1 MRFTE
6 IKDVALKIK
15 KIVKEADADDDISV
29 LPSKVMSAKELTKL
43 DKDQNRKYI
52 LAIAKSIKLGKPFAV
67 VPDGKTTNS
76 GAATFGAIDKIE
88 VDGTVMSVDEWSAW
102 ANNPKNDAGDIMKTK
117 FYIDGIDYT
126 PNKMWKTEAATGAMS
141 INKGDAAEA
150 ILGAAITAKFRAGGR
165 SVSKTDVVEILKEV
179 VARGLYSG
187 TTNYQTAGIED
198 DDFSF
203 KLTLNAQSMKSLR
216 LWIQEDD
223 PLATPKGFKIVQEG
237 VDPATIKSLQKSISD
252 AAEYANSN
260 KRAMVA
266 VDKAKADPDKNQV
279 QIISDGGDTT
289 QQSITKV
296 DLKITYGGQVTR
308 LLSLKSGTVKQFGQ
322 ISGAEWSVA
331 SDFFE
336 SVLKFRL
343 PDSMKTEFGFKDLSD
358 PDYKEYNYSKGPF
371 AKLYSEMAK
380 QAMEYTK
387 GDNTQQEYK
396 LVKNVYDGINFHATR
411 GEKGVTLVIL
421 SPSAKIA
428 YKELAFDFRLLAALE
443 LYDLQ
448 VINEPGLSNHRI
460 SIVGN
465 LKSEKAVQALGKDGA
480 EKLNSR
486 SILVQLRTALSGG
499 AVRNL
504 IEMGE
509 LLKDLANV
517 EKLDQAEAEKNKV
530 KPVDVV
536 KKTDSTVQSPNQ
548 PANDPNA
555 EI

>member
-1 MRFTE
+1 MRFSDFRIVE
-6 IKDVALKIK
+6 SK
-15 KIVKEADADDDISV
+15 KIIKEADADDDIDA
-29 LPSKVMSAKELTKL
+29 LPSKTMTAKELTKL

-52 LAIAKSIKLGKPFAV
+52 LAIAKSIRNGKPFAV
-67 VPDGKTTNS
+67 VPEGKTAAS
-76 GAATFGAIDKIE
+76 GSATFGAIDKIE
-88 VDGTVMSVDEWSAW
+88 VNGTVMSTDEWSAW
-102 ANNPKNDAGDIMKTK
+102 ANNPENDAADIMKTK
-117 FYIDGIDYT
+117 FYIDGTGYT
-126 PNKMWKTEAATGAMS
+126 PNKLWKTEAATGSMS

-165 SVSKTDVVEILKEV
+165 SVSKTDVVGILKEV
-179 VARGLYSG
+179 VASGLYSG
-187 TTNYQTAGIED
+187 TTDYQTAGIED

-223 PLATPKGFKIVQEG
+223 PLASPKDFKIVEEG

-266 VDKAKADPDKNQV
+266 VDKAKADPGKNQV
-279 QIISDGGDTT
+279 QVISDGGDAT
-289 QQSITKV
+289 QQSSTKV
-296 DLKITYGGQVTR
+296 DLKITYDGQATR

-322 ISGAEWSVA
+322 ISGAEWNVV

-343 PDSMKTEFGFKDLSD
+343 PDSMKNEFGFKDSSD
-358 PDYKEYNYSKGPF
+358 PDYKEYNYGQGPF

-380 QAMEYTK
+380 QAQAYTQDDNVKKEY
-387 GDNTQQEYK
+387 N
-396 LVKNVYDGINFHATR
+396 LIKNVYDGINFHATR
-411 GEKGVTLVIL
+411 GEEGVTLVIL
-421 SPSAKIA
+421 SPSAKVA
-428 YKELAFDFRLLAALE
+428 YKELAFDSRLLSALE

-465 LKSEKAVQALGKDGA
+465 LKSEEAVQALGKDGA
-480 EKLNSR
+480 AKLDGK

-499 AVRNL
+499 AIRNL
-504 IEMGE
+504 VEMGE
-509 LLKDLANV
+509 LLKELANV
-517 EKLDQAEAEKNKV
+517 EKLDTAAAKQTATQEPADQEQP
-530 KPVDVV
+530 PVDQT
-536 KKTDSTVQSPNQ
+536 KQT
-548 PANDPNA
+548 NDPNA
-555 EI
+555 TV

>member
-1 MRFTE
+1 MRFSDFRIVE
-6 IKDVALKIK
+6 SK
-15 KIVKEADADDDISV
+15 KIIKEADADDDV
-29 LPSKVMSAKELTKL
+29 ALPSKTMTAKEISKIDPKTG
-43 DKDQNRKYI
+43 NRKYVM
-52 LAIAKSIKLGKPFAV
+52 AIAKSIGLKKPFAV
-67 VPDGKTTNS
+67 VPEGKTAASN
-76 GAATFGAIDKIE
+76 AATFGAIDKIE
-88 VDGTVMSVDEWSAW
+88 VNGSVMSADEWQSW
-102 ANNPKNDAGDIMKTK
+102 ANNPENDAADIMKTK
-117 FYIDGIDYT
+117 FYIDGSSYT
-126 PNKMWKTEAATGAMS
+126 PNKIWKTEAATGSMS

-165 SVSKTDVVEILKEV
+165 SVSKTDVVNILKEV
-179 VARGLYSG
+179 VAKGLYSG
-187 TTNYQTAGIED
+187 TTDYQTAGVED

-203 KLTLNAQSMKSLR
+203 TLTLNSQSMKSLR

-223 PLATPKGFKIVQEG
+223 PLASPKDFKIVEEG

-266 VDKAKADPDKNQV
+266 VDKAKADPGKNEVQV
-279 QIISDGGDTT
+279 ISDGGDAT
-289 QQSITKV
+289 QQSSTKV
-296 DLKITYGGQVTR
+296 DLKITYDGQATR

-322 ISGAEWSVA
+322 ISGAEWSVV

-343 PDSMKTEFGFKDLSD
+343 PDSMKNEFGFKDSSD
-358 PDYKEYNYSKGPF
+358 PDYKEYNYGQGPF

-380 QAMEYTK
+380 QAQAYTQDDNVKKEY
-387 GDNTQQEYK
+387 N

-411 GEKGVTLVIL
+411 GEEGVTLVIL
-421 SPSAKIA
+421 SPSAKLA
-428 YKELAFDFRLLAALE
+428 YKELAFDSRLLAALE

-465 LKSEKAVQALGKDGA
+465 LKSEEAVQALGKDGA
-480 EKLNSR
+480 AKLNGK

-499 AVRNL
+499 AIRNL
-504 IEMGE
+504 VEMGE

-517 EKLDQAEAEKNKV
+517 EKLDAAATTQQSTDQEKP
-530 KPVDVV
+530 PVDQT
-536 KKTDSTVQSPNQ
+536 KAQ
-548 PANDPNA
+548 PNDPNA
-555 EI
+555 TV

>member
-1 MRFTE
+1 MRFSDFRIVE
-6 IKDVALKIK
+6 SKKIIKEADVDDDVAL
-15 KIVKEADADDDISV
+15 
-29 LPSKVMSAKELTKL
+29 PSKTMTAKEISKIDPKTG
-43 DKDQNRKYI
+43 NRKYVM
-52 LAIAKSIKLGKPFAV
+52 AIAKSIGLKKPFAV
-67 VPDGKTTNS
+67 VPEGKTAASN
-76 GAATFGAIDKIE
+76 AATFGAIDKIE
-88 VDGTVMSVDEWSAW
+88 VNGSVMSADEWQSW
-102 ANNPKNDAGDIMKTK
+102 ANNPENDAADIMKTK
-117 FYIDGIDYT
+117 FYIDGSSYT
-126 PNKMWKTEAATGAMS
+126 PNKIWKTEAATGSMS

-165 SVSKTDVVEILKEV
+165 SVSKTDVVNILKEV
-179 VARGLYSG
+179 VAKGLYSG
-187 TTNYQTAGIED
+187 TTDYQTAGVED

-203 KLTLNAQSMKSLR
+203 TLTLNSQSMKSLR

-223 PLATPKGFKIVQEG
+223 PLASPKDFKIVEEG

-266 VDKAKADPDKNQV
+266 VDKAKADPGKNEVQV
-279 QIISDGGDTT
+279 ISDGGDAT
-289 QQSITKV
+289 QQSSTKV
-296 DLKITYGGQVTR
+296 DLKITYDGQATR

-322 ISGAEWSVA
+322 ISGAEWGVV

-343 PDSMKTEFGFKDLSD
+343 PDSMKNKFGFKDSSD
-358 PDYKEYNYSKGPF
+358 PDYKEYNYGQGPF

-380 QAMEYTK
+380 QAQAYTQDDNVKKEY
-387 GDNTQQEYK
+387 N

-411 GEKGVTLVIL
+411 GEEGVTLVIL
-421 SPSAKIA
+421 SPSAKLA
-428 YKELAFDFRLLAALE
+428 YKELAFDSRLLAALE

-465 LKSEKAVQALGKDGA
+465 LKSEEAVQALGKDGA
-480 EKLNSR
+480 AKLDGK

-499 AVRNL
+499 AIRNL
-504 IEMGE
+504 VEMGE

-517 EKLDQAEAEKNKV
+517 EKLDAAATTQQSTDQEKP
-530 KPVDVV
+530 PVDQT
-536 KKTDSTVQSPNQ
+536 KAQ
-548 PANDPNA
+548 PNDPNA
-555 EI
+555 TV

>member
-1 MRFTE
+1 MRFSDFRIVE
-6 IKDVALKIK
+6 SK
-15 KIVKEADADDDISV
+15 KIIKEADADDDV
-29 LPSKVMSAKELTKL
+29 ALPSKTMTAKEISKIDPKTG
-43 DKDQNRKYI
+43 NRKYVM
-52 LAIAKSIKLGKPFAV
+52 AIAKSIGLKKPFAV
-67 VPDGKTTNS
+67 VPEGKTAASN
-76 GAATFGAIDKIE
+76 AATFGAIDKIE
-88 VDGTVMSVDEWSAW
+88 VNGSVMSADEWQSW
-102 ANNPKNDAGDIMKTK
+102 ANNPENDAADIMKTK
-117 FYIDGIDYT
+117 FYIDGSSYT
-126 PNKMWKTEAATGAMS
+126 PNKIWKTEAATGSMS

-165 SVSKTDVVEILKEV
+165 SVSKTDVVNILKEV
-179 VARGLYSG
+179 VAKGLYSG
-187 TTNYQTAGIED
+187 TTDYQTAGVED

-203 KLTLNAQSMKSLR
+203 TLTLNSQSMKSLR

-223 PLATPKGFKIVQEG
+223 PLASPKDFKIVEEG

-266 VDKAKADPDKNQV
+266 VDKAKADPGKNEVQV
-279 QIISDGGDTT
+279 ISDGGDAT
-289 QQSITKV
+289 QQSSTKV
-296 DLKITYGGQVTR
+296 DLKITYDGQATR

-322 ISGAEWSVA
+322 ISGAEWGVV

-343 PDSMKTEFGFKDLSD
+343 PDSMKNKFGFKDSSD
-358 PDYKEYNYSKGPF
+358 PDYKEYNYGQGPF

-380 QAMEYTK
+380 QAQAYTQDDNVKKEY
-387 GDNTQQEYK
+387 N

-411 GEKGVTLVIL
+411 GEEGVTLVIL
-421 SPSAKIA
+421 SPSAKLA
-428 YKELAFDFRLLAALE
+428 YKELAFDSRLLAALE

-465 LKSEKAVQALGKDGA
+465 LKSEEAVQALGKDGA
-480 EKLNSR
+480 AKLNGK

-499 AVRNL
+499 AIRNL
-504 IEMGE
+504 VEMGE

-517 EKLDQAEAEKNKV
+517 EKLDAAATTQQSTDQEKP
-530 KPVDVV
+530 PVDQT
-536 KKTDSTVQSPNQ
+536 KAQ
-548 PANDPNA
+548 PNDPNA
-555 EI
+555 TV

>member
-1 MRFTE
+1 MRFSDFKLVE
-6 IKDVALKIK
+6 SK
-15 KIVKEADADDDISV
+15 KIIKEADIDDV
-29 LPSKVMSAKELTKL
+29 EALPSKTMTAKELIKL
-43 DKDQNRKYI
+43 DKNQDRKYI
-52 LAIAKSIKLGKPFAV
+52 LAIAKSIRAGKPFAV
-67 VPDGKTTNS
+67 VPEGKTAAS

-88 VDGTVMSVDEWSAW
+88 VNGTVMSIDEWSAW
-102 ANNPKNDAGDIMKTK
+102 ANNPENDANDIIKTK
-117 FYIDGIDYT
+117 FYIDGTGYT
-126 PNKMWKTEAATGAMS
+126 PNKLWKTEAATGSMS

-165 SVSKTDVVEILKEV
+165 SVSKTDVVSILKEV

-187 TTNYQTAGIED
+187 TTDYQTVGID
-198 DDFSF
+198 DDNFSF

-223 PLATPKGFKIVQEG
+223 PLASPKDFKIVEEG

-252 AAEYANSN
+252 AVEYANNN

-266 VDKAKADPDKNQV
+266 VDKAKADPNKNEVQV
-279 QIISDGGDTT
+279 ISDGGDAT
-289 QQSITKV
+289 QQSSTKV
-296 DLKITYGGQVTR
+296 DLKITYDGQATR

-322 ISGAEWSVA
+322 ISGAEWNVV

-343 PDSMKTEFGFKDLSD
+343 PDSMKSEFGFKDSSD
-358 PDYKEYNYSKGPF
+358 PDYKEYNYSQGPF

-380 QAMEYTK
+380 QAKEYTQD
-387 GDNTQQEYK
+387 DNVKKEYN

-411 GEKGVTLVIL
+411 GEEGVTLVIL
-421 SPSAKIA
+421 SPSAKVA
-428 YKELAFDFRLLAALE
+428 YKELAFDSRLLSALE

-465 LKSEKAVQALGKDGA
+465 LKSEEAVQALGKDGA
-480 EKLNSR
+480 AKLDGK

-499 AVRNL
+499 AIRNL
-504 IEMGE
+504 VEMGD
-509 LLKDLANV
+509 LLKELANV
-517 EKLDQAEAEKNKV
+517 EKLDAAAAKQTTTQGSTDQEQP
-530 KPVDVV
+530 PVDQTKV
-536 KKTDSTVQSPNQ
+536 Q

-555 EI
+555 KI

>member
-1 MRFTE
+1 MRFSDFRIVE
-6 IKDVALKIK
+6 SK
-15 KIVKEADADDDISV
+15 KIIKEADADDDV
-29 LPSKVMSAKELTKL
+29 ALPSKTMTAKEISKIDPKTG
-43 DKDQNRKYI
+43 NRKYVM
-52 LAIAKSIKLGKPFAV
+52 AIAKSIGLKKPFAV
-67 VPDGKTTNS
+67 VPEGKTAASN
-76 GAATFGAIDKIE
+76 AATFGAIDKIE
-88 VDGTVMSVDEWSAW
+88 VNGSVMSADEWQSW
-102 ANNPKNDAGDIMKTK
+102 ANNPENDAANIMKTK
-117 FYIDGIDYT
+117 FYIDGSSYT
-126 PNKMWKTEAATGAMS
+126 PNKIWKTEAATGSMS

-165 SVSKTDVVEILKEV
+165 SVSKTDVVNILKEV
-179 VARGLYSG
+179 VAKGLYSG
-187 TTNYQTAGIED
+187 TTDYQTAGVED

-203 KLTLNAQSMKSLR
+203 TLTLNSQSMKSLR

-223 PLATPKGFKIVQEG
+223 PLASPKDFKIVEEG

-266 VDKAKADPDKNQV
+266 VDKAKADPGKNEVQV
-279 QIISDGGDTT
+279 ISDGGDAT
-289 QQSITKV
+289 QQSSTKV
-296 DLKITYGGQVTR
+296 DLKITYDGQATR

-322 ISGAEWSVA
+322 ISGAEWGVV

-343 PDSMKTEFGFKDLSD
+343 PDSMKNEFGFKDSSD
-358 PDYKEYNYSKGPF
+358 PDYKEYNYGQGPF

-380 QAMEYTK
+380 QAQAYTQDDNVKKEY
-387 GDNTQQEYK
+387 N

-411 GEKGVTLVIL
+411 GEEGVTLVIL
-421 SPSAKIA
+421 SPSAKLA
-428 YKELAFDFRLLAALE
+428 YKELAFDSRLLAALE

-465 LKSEKAVQALGKDGA
+465 LKSEEAVQALGKDGA
-480 EKLNSR
+480 AKLNGK

-499 AVRNL
+499 AIRNL
-504 IEMGE
+504 VEMGE

-517 EKLDQAEAEKNKV
+517 EKLDAAATTQQSTDQEKP
-530 KPVDVV
+530 PVDQT
-536 KKTDSTVQSPNQ
+536 KAQ
-548 PANDPNA
+548 PNDPNA
-555 EI
+555 TV

>member
-1 MRFTE
+1 MRFSDFRIVE
-6 IKDVALKIK
+6 SK
-15 KIVKEADADDDISV
+15 KIIKEADADDDV
-29 LPSKVMSAKELTKL
+29 ALPSKTMTAKEISKIDPKTG
-43 DKDQNRKYI
+43 NRKYVM
-52 LAIAKSIKLGKPFAV
+52 AIAKSIGLKKPFAV
-67 VPDGKTTNS
+67 VPEGKTAASN
-76 GAATFGAIDKIE
+76 AATFGAIDKIE
-88 VDGTVMSVDEWSAW
+88 VNGSVMSADEWQSW
-102 ANNPKNDAGDIMKTK
+102 ANNPENDAANIMKTK
-117 FYIDGIDYT
+117 FYIDGSSYT
-126 PNKMWKTEAATGAMS
+126 PNKIWKTEAATGSMS

-165 SVSKTDVVEILKEV
+165 SVSKTDVVNILKEV
-179 VARGLYSG
+179 VAKGLYSG
-187 TTNYQTAGIED
+187 TTDYQTAGVED

-203 KLTLNAQSMKSLR
+203 TLTLNSQSMKSLR

-223 PLATPKGFKIVQEG
+223 PLASPKDFKIVEEG

-266 VDKAKADPDKNQV
+266 VDKAKADPGKNEVQV
-279 QIISDGGDTT
+279 ISDGGDAT
-289 QQSITKV
+289 QQSSTKV
-296 DLKITYGGQVTR
+296 DLKITYDGQATR

-322 ISGAEWSVA
+322 ISGAEWSVV

-343 PDSMKTEFGFKDLSD
+343 PDSMKNEFGFKDSSD
-358 PDYKEYNYSKGPF
+358 PDYKEYNYGQGPF

-380 QAMEYTK
+380 QAQAYTQDDNVKKEY
-387 GDNTQQEYK
+387 N

-411 GEKGVTLVIL
+411 GEEGVTLVIL
-421 SPSAKIA
+421 SPSAKLA
-428 YKELAFDFRLLAALE
+428 YKELAFDSRLLAALE

-465 LKSEKAVQALGKDGA
+465 LKSEEAVQALGKDGA
-480 EKLNSR
+480 AKLNGK

-499 AVRNL
+499 AIRNL
-504 IEMGE
+504 VEMGE

-517 EKLDQAEAEKNKV
+517 EKLDAAATTQQSTDQEKP
-530 KPVDVV
+530 PVDQT
-536 KKTDSTVQSPNQ
+536 KAQ
-548 PANDPNA
+548 PNDPNA
-555 EI
+555 TV

>member
-1 MRFTE
+1 MRFSDFRIVE
-6 IKDVALKIK
+6 SK
-15 KIVKEADADDDISV
+15 KIIKEADADDDV
-29 LPSKVMSAKELTKL
+29 ALPSKTMTAKEISKIDPKTG
-43 DKDQNRKYI
+43 NRKYVM
-52 LAIAKSIKLGKPFAV
+52 AIAKSIGLKKPFAV
-67 VPDGKTTNS
+67 VPEGKTAASN
-76 GAATFGAIDKIE
+76 AATFGAIDKIE
-88 VDGTVMSVDEWSAW
+88 VNGSVMSADEWQSW
-102 ANNPKNDAGDIMKTK
+102 ANNPENDAADIMKTK
-117 FYIDGIDYT
+117 FYIDGSSYT
-126 PNKMWKTEAATGAMS
+126 PNKIWKTEAATGSMS

-165 SVSKTDVVEILKEV
+165 SVSKTDVVNILKEV
-179 VARGLYSG
+179 VAKGLYSG
-187 TTNYQTAGIED
+187 TTDYQTAGVED

-203 KLTLNAQSMKSLR
+203 TLTLNSQSMKSLR

-223 PLATPKGFKIVQEG
+223 PLASPKDFKIVEEG

-266 VDKAKADPDKNQV
+266 VDKAKADPGKNEVQV
-279 QIISDGGDTT
+279 ISDGGDAT
-289 QQSITKV
+289 QQSSTKV
-296 DLKITYGGQVTR
+296 DLKITYDGQATR

-322 ISGAEWSVA
+322 ISGAEWGVV

-343 PDSMKTEFGFKDLSD
+343 PDSMKNKFGFKDSSD
-358 PDYKEYNYSKGPF
+358 PDYKEYNYGQGPF

-380 QAMEYTK
+380 QAQAYTQDDNVKKEY
-387 GDNTQQEYK
+387 N

-411 GEKGVTLVIL
+411 GEEGVTLVIL
-421 SPSAKIA
+421 SPSAKLA
-428 YKELAFDFRLLAALE
+428 YKELAFDSRLLAALE

-465 LKSEKAVQALGKDGA
+465 LKSEEAVQALGKDGA
-480 EKLNSR
+480 AKLNGK

-499 AVRNL
+499 AIRNL
-504 IEMGE
+504 VEMGE

-517 EKLDQAEAEKNKV
+517 EKLDAATTQQSTDQEKP
-530 KPVDVV
+530 PVDQT
-536 KKTDSTVQSPNQ
+536 KAQ
-548 PANDPNA
+548 PNDPNA
-555 EI
+555 TV

>member
-1 MRFTE
+1 MRFSDFRIVE
-6 IKDVALKIK
+6 SK
-15 KIVKEADADDDISV
+15 KIIKEADADDDV
-29 LPSKVMSAKELTKL
+29 ALPSKTMTAKEISKIDPKTG
-43 DKDQNRKYI
+43 NRKYVM
-52 LAIAKSIKLGKPFAV
+52 AIAKSIGLKKPFAV
-67 VPDGKTTNS
+67 VPEGKTAASN
-76 GAATFGAIDKIE
+76 AATFGAIDKIE
-88 VDGTVMSVDEWSAW
+88 VNGSVMSADEWQSW
-102 ANNPKNDAGDIMKTK
+102 ANNPENDAADIMKTK
-117 FYIDGIDYT
+117 FYIDGSSYT
-126 PNKMWKTEAATGAMS
+126 PNKIWKTEAATGSMS

-165 SVSKTDVVEILKEV
+165 SVSKTDVVNILKEV
-179 VARGLYSG
+179 VAKGIYSG
-187 TTNYQTAGIED
+187 TTDYQTAGVED

-203 KLTLNAQSMKSLR
+203 KLTLNSQSMKSLR

-223 PLATPKGFKIVQEG
+223 PLASPKDFKIVEEG

-266 VDKAKADPDKNQV
+266 VDKAKADPGKNEVQV
-279 QIISDGGDTT
+279 ISDGGDAT
-289 QQSITKV
+289 QQSSTKV
-296 DLKITYGGQVTR
+296 DLKITYDGQATR

-322 ISGAEWSVA
+322 ISGAEWGVV

-343 PDSMKTEFGFKDLSD
+343 PDSMKTKFGFKDSSD
-358 PDYKEYNYSKGPF
+358 PDYKEYNYGQGPF

-380 QAMEYTK
+380 QAQAYTQDDNVKKEY
-387 GDNTQQEYK
+387 N

-411 GEKGVTLVIL
+411 GEEGVTLVIL
-421 SPSAKIA
+421 SPSAKLA
-428 YKELAFDFRLLAALE
+428 YKELAFDSRLLAALE

-465 LKSEKAVQALGKDGA
+465 LKSEEAVQALGKDGA
-480 EKLNSR
+480 AKLDGK

-499 AVRNL
+499 AIRNL
-504 IEMGE
+504 VEMGD

-517 EKLDQAEAEKNKV
+517 EKLDAAEAAQKAQTSEPQV
-530 KPVDVV
+530 AAEPAPVDQT
-536 KKTDSTVQSPNQ
+536 KQT
-548 PANDPNA
+548 NDPNA
-555 EI
+555 KI

>member
-1 MRFTE
+1 MRFSDFRIVE
-6 IKDVALKIK
+6 SK
-15 KIVKEADADDDISV
+15 KIIKEADIDDV
-29 LPSKVMSAKELTKL
+29 EALPSKTMTAKELIKL
-43 DKDQNRKYI
+43 DKNQDRKYI
-52 LAIAKSIKLGKPFAV
+52 LAIAKSIRAGKPFAV
-67 VPDGKTTNS
+67 VPEGKTAAS

-88 VDGTVMSVDEWSAW
+88 VNGTVMSIDEWSAW
-102 ANNPKNDAGDIMKTK
+102 ANNPENDANDIIKTK
-117 FYIDGIDYT
+117 FYIDGTGYT
-126 PNKMWKTEAATGAMS
+126 PNKLWKTEAATGSMS

-165 SVSKTDVVEILKEV
+165 SVSKTDVVSILKEV
-179 VARGLYSG
+179 VAKGLYSG
-187 TTNYQTAGIED
+187 TTDYQKAGIED
-198 DDFSF
+198 DNFSF

-223 PLATPKGFKIVQEG
+223 PLASPKDFKIVEEG

-266 VDKAKADPDKNQV
+266 VDKAKADPGKNEVQV
-279 QIISDGGDTT
+279 ISDGGDAT
-289 QQSITKV
+289 QQSSTKV
-296 DLKITYGGQVTR
+296 DLKITYDDIPTR

-322 ISGAEWSVA
+322 ISGAEWSVV

-343 PDSMKTEFGFKDLSD
+343 PDSMKTEFGFKDSSD
-358 PDYKEYNYSKGPF
+358 PDYKEYNYGQGPF

-380 QAMEYTK
+380 QAQAYTQDDNVKKEY
-387 GDNTQQEYK
+387 N

-411 GEKGVTLVIL
+411 GEEGVTLVIL
-421 SPSAKIA
+421 SPSAKLA
-428 YKELAFDFRLLAALE
+428 YKELAFDSRLLAALE

-460 SIVGN
+460 SIVGK
-465 LKSEKAVQALGKDGA
+465 LKSEEAVQALGKDGA
-480 EKLNSR
+480 AKLDGK

-499 AVRNL
+499 AIRNL
-504 IEMGE
+504 VEMGE
-509 LLKDLANV
+509 LLKELANV
-517 EKLDQAEAEKNKV
+517 EKLDAAAAKQTTTQGSTDQEQP
-530 KPVDVV
+530 PVDQTKV
-536 KKTDSTVQSPNQ
+536 Q

-555 EI
+555 TI

>member
-1 MRFTE
+1 MRFSDFRIVE
-6 IKDVALKIK
+6 SK
-15 KIVKEADADDDISV
+15 KIIKEADADDDV
-29 LPSKVMSAKELTKL
+29 ALPSKTMTAKEISKIDPKTG
-43 DKDQNRKYI
+43 NRKYVM
-52 LAIAKSIKLGKPFAV
+52 AIAKSIGLKKPFAV
-67 VPDGKTTNS
+67 VPEGKTAASN
-76 GAATFGAIDKIE
+76 AATFGAIDKIE
-88 VDGTVMSVDEWSAW
+88 VNGSVMSADEWQSW
-102 ANNPKNDAGDIMKTK
+102 ANNPENDAADIMKTK
-117 FYIDGIDYT
+117 FYIDGSSYT
-126 PNKMWKTEAATGAMS
+126 PNKIWKTEAATGSMS

-165 SVSKTDVVEILKEV
+165 SVSKTDVVNILKEV
-179 VARGLYSG
+179 VAKGLYSG
-187 TTNYQTAGIED
+187 TTDYQTAGVED

-203 KLTLNAQSMKSLR
+203 TLTLNSQSMKSLR

-223 PLATPKGFKIVQEG
+223 PLASPKDFKIVEEG

-266 VDKAKADPDKNQV
+266 VDKAKADPGKNEVQV
-279 QIISDGGDTT
+279 ISDGGDAT
-289 QQSITKV
+289 QQSSTKV
-296 DLKITYGGQVTR
+296 DLKITYDGQATR

-322 ISGAEWSVA
+322 ISGAEWGVV

-343 PDSMKTEFGFKDLSD
+343 PDSMKNEFGFKDSSD
-358 PDYKEYNYSKGPF
+358 PDYKEYNYGQGPF

-380 QAMEYTK
+380 QAQAYTQDDNVKKEY
-387 GDNTQQEYK
+387 N

-411 GEKGVTLVIL
+411 GEEGVTLVIL
-421 SPSAKIA
+421 SPSAKLA
-428 YKELAFDFRLLAALE
+428 YKELAFDSRLLAALE

-465 LKSEKAVQALGKDGA
+465 LKSEEAVQALGKDGA
-480 EKLNSR
+480 AKLNGK

-499 AVRNL
+499 AIRNL
-504 IEMGE
+504 VEMGE

-517 EKLDQAEAEKNKV
+517 EKLDAAATTQQSTDQEKP
-530 KPVDVV
+530 PVDQT
-536 KKTDSTVQSPNQ
+536 KAQ
-548 PANDPNA
+548 PNDPNA
-555 EI
+555 TV